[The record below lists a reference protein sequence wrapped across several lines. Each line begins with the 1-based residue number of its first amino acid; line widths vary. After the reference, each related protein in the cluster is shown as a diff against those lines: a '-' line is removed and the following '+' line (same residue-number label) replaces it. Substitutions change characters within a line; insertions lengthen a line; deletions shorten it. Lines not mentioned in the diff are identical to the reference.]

1 MLTARP
7 TNEEKPGLVSLEWW
21 YDIFHADKQVGS
33 LEFKRRTGQ
42 GAFTIDGRACTVD
55 RLTDQPVER
64 VYQALIRMSKGGEK
78 PPANPWALKDASGQV
93 LAQADLAVKTGMLDP
108 GFAVSRGHAV
118 FAFRQPS
125 YSVVFRPYQLYR
137 QGSDES
143 LGSVGREKTF
153 TRTLQM
159 NLPAGFD
166 APFQLFLLV
175 LLLQKIQAQKESD

>member
-1 MLTARP
+1 MLTADP
-7 TNEEKPGLVSLEWW
+7 AKEEKPGIFSLEWW
-21 YDIFHADKQVGS
+21 YDIFDSGKPVGS
-33 LEFKRRTGQ
+33 LEFMRRTGQ
-42 GAFTIDGRACTVD
+42 GAFTVDGRTYTVG

-78 PPANPWALKDASGQV
+78 PPANPWTLKDASGQV

-108 GFAVSRGHAV
+108 GFVVSRGHAV

-125 YSVVFRPYQLYR
+125 YAVIFRPYQLYR
-137 QGSDES
+137 QDSDET

-153 TRTLQM
+153 TRTLHM

-175 LLLQKIQAQKESD
+175 LLLQIIQAQKESD